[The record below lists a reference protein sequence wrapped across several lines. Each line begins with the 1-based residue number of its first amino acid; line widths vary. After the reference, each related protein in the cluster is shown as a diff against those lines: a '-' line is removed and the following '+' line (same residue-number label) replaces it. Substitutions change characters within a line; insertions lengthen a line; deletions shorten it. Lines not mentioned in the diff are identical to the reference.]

1 MLFEIKN
8 FSRLIQ
14 KILYAY
20 AVMFLTTLWIYLWNY
35 TITYWYTVHRIK
47 NYLHMRISLAL
58 FDFQIL
64 LILIQSVWWS
74 RITSIYVAETSWITH
89 PYLEY
94 MQRQFYFP
102 KNKSIPQFQ
111 HHFSKVWFYNM
122 TEHLNFFHQHQLNLS
137 HSLLNVY
144 FWHNTLHY
152 FCRCNLYVIALSMLC

>member
-1 MLFEIKN
+1 MNIFMKLHNHILIYSITHTSYQKLPSYEDKPCFIW
-8 FSRLIQ
+8 FS
-14 KILYAY
+14 
-20 AVMFLTTLWIYLWNY
+20 N
-35 TITYWYTVHRIK
+35 
-47 NYLHMRISLAL
+47 S
-58 FDFQIL
+58 FDFDSKCLVIENYKHICSWNKWDYTPVLGVYAAAIL
-64 LILIQSVWWS
+64 FS
-74 RITSIYVAETSWITH
+74 
-89 PYLEY
+89 
-94 MQRQFYFP
+94 